1 MPSCSVPGCRSRGI
15 RKEPGVTFHA
25 FPKDP
30 RRRRLWIEAIRPGQR
45 DWEPAKSACVCSKH
59 FALEHFNRASPLV
72 VRLHEDAVP
81 APTPLSQQ
89 RGGGAG
95 TAATAQQDTQPEM
108 TALSSPP
115 GASPQQQE
123 PMDLSEIPETLPGLS
138 QQEPVDVADS
148 QGSVPGPS
156 RQEPVDVADSQ
167 GSLPGPSRQEPVD
180 VADSEE
186 SLPSLSQ
193 QEPVDVAD
201 SEESLPSLSQQE
213 PMDVADSQETLPDPS
228 QQELPTL
235 PSTSAFVETPRRR
248 RRPMVTCSAKRAY
261 FASTIQHHEC
271 HSPVYM
277 LMYYLRQM
285 KPEQWQAFATV

>member
-1 MPSCSVPGCRSRGI
+1 MLSNS
-15 RKEPGVTFHA
+15 
-25 FPKDP
+25 FPKDL
-30 RRRRLWIEAIRPGQR
+30 RHRRLWIEAIKPGQR

-115 GASPQQQE
+115 GASPQQQG
-123 PMDLSEIPETLPGLS
+123 PMDLSEIPETPPG
-138 QQEPVDVADS
+138 
-148 QGSVPGPS
+148 
-156 RQEPVDVADSQ
+156 
-167 GSLPGPSRQEPVD
+167 
-180 VADSEE
+180 
-186 SLPSLSQ
+186 LSQ

-228 QQELPTL
+228 QQ
-235 PSTSAFVETPRRR
+235 V
-248 RRPMVTCSAKRAY
+248 
-261 FASTIQHHEC
+261 Q
-271 HSPVYM
+271 
-277 LMYYLRQM
+277 
-285 KPEQWQAFATV
+285 